1 VGRYETEAVPRFFD
15 IDPTGRFVYSVGQ
28 NTGRLVSYRIGDEGM
43 LSKMDTYDVGETPLW
58 IQFVK
63 KA

>member
-1 VGRYETEAVPRFFD
+1 M
-15 IDPTGRFVYSVGQ
+15 GQ
-28 NTGRLVSYRIGDEGM
+28 NTGRLVSYRIGAEGV
-43 LSKMDTYDVGETPLW
+43 LAKMDTYDVGETPLW

>member
-1 VGRYETEAVPRFFD
+1 M
-15 IDPTGRFVYSVGQ
+15 GQ

-43 LSKMDTYDVGETPLW
+43 LAKMDTYDVGETPLW